1 MHLDEFGKLSLPLNS
16 IARNKNQQGCIKIKQ
31 TFVMYAFVVVFKIEN
46 IFSENYTIY
55 IVNSFLEFDSRVTG
69 LLLESCATG

>member
-1 MHLDEFGKLSLPLNS
+1 
-16 IARNKNQQGCIKIKQ
+16 
-31 TFVMYAFVVVFKIEN
+31 MYAFVVVFKIEN